1 MNSEKIKEILEKV
14 YSQEKTPEQALNE
27 FKFLPFY
34 DLGHTKIDF
43 HRKLRI
49 NLEEVI
55 FGKNKSKEE
64 LYEIINEFRKNSP
77 NVLVTKLQEEK
88 GEFLK
93 EKFPEGEFFAKSGIF
108 RIAEKKELKG
118 LITVIS
124 AGTSDIPVAEEA
136 ALTSEFFGSKVERI
150 YDVGVAGLHRLLDYK
165 EIISK
170 SNIIIAVAGMEGA
183 LPSVIAGIF
192 GKPLVA
198 VPTSVGYG
206 ANFNGISPL
215 LTMLNSCAPGVVVVN
230 IDNGFG
236 AGVFAH
242 MINFKNFS

>member
-1 MNSEKIKEILEKV
+1 MDNEKIKEILEKV
-14 YSQEKTPEQALNE
+14 YNHEKTPEQALNE

-64 LYEIINEFRKNSP
+64 LYEIINEFRKNSH

-93 EKFPEGEFFAKSGIF
+93 EKFPEGKFFAKSGIF
-108 RIAEKKELKG
+108 KISGKKERKG
-118 LITVIS
+118 LIAVIS

-136 ALTSEFFGSKVERI
+136 AITAEFFGSKVEKI
-150 YDVGVAGLHRLLDYK
+150 YDVGVAGLHRLLEYK
-165 EIISK
+165 EIILK
-170 SNIIIAVAGMEGA
+170 SNIIVAVAGMEGA

-206 ANFNGISPL
+206 ASFNGISAL